1 MRGPPPPA
9 IGLTPR
15 HRALLERLVRQATC
29 PQRTVQRARILLAC
43 AERLSNQQKMSL
55 S

>member
-9 IGLTPR
+9 IDLTPR
-15 HRALLERLVRQATC
+15 QRALLERLVRQATC

-43 AERLSNQQKMSL
+43 AEGRCN
-55 S
+55 